1 MQDVVCM
8 YTSILRKY
16 TETVCNSWACPASY
30 WGGALPEYIFVYKT
44 FICVFPSIIV
54 Q

>member
-16 TETVCNSWACPASY
+16 TETVWIIWAALARTG
-30 WGGALPEYIFVYKT
+30 GGALPEYIFVYKT

>member
-16 TETVCNSWACPASY
+16 TETVWIIWAALARTGC
-30 WGGALPEYIFVYKT
+30 GAFPGCIFVYKT